1 MASQCRRREGES
13 QTSDYSEIQNSAR
26 GDRGGGGGGGE
37 GCERGERVE
46 ESNDSATNQSL
57 LPLSYSR
64 YHCSITILLD
74 VSLLPQ
80 PIGSPIHDGSQLNQA
95 YFCFERWSFFL
106 LHKQKDVSAHWWND
120 ENRRTDGQGGRVG
133 VESPLRLRRRPRP
146 WE

>member
-13 QTSDYSEIQNSAR
+13 QTSAYSEIQNSAR

-64 YHCSITILLD
+64 YHCSITIIRSFITPSTL
-74 VSLLPQ
+74 
-80 PIGSPIHDGSQLNQA
+80 GSPIHDGSHQV

-106 LHKQKDVSAHWWND
+106 LHKKDVSAHWWND

-146 WE
+146 GE